1 MQLYLGV
8 GGVEPSIFRRVADL
22 HIGVDSPQD
31 LGTVKALGR
40 GEITQEEY
48 LV

>member
-8 GGVEPSIFRRVADL
+8 GGAEPSVFRRVADL

-31 LGTVKALGR
+31 LGTVKALDR